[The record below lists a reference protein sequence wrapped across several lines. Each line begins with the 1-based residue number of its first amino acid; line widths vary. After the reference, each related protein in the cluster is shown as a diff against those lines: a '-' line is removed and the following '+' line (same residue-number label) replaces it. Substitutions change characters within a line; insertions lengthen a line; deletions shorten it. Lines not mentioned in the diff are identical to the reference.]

1 MLEAN
6 TLILSDMK
14 SERDWAPLLTLELLQ
29 RSQQGLVEGRG
40 SGLSSAPQL
49 LSHKLAPALLENY
62 F

>member
-14 SERDWAPLLTLELLQ
+14 SERGRAPLLTAELWSCCSTASPAWW
-29 RSQQGLVEGRG
+29 RAGAQGF
-40 SGLSSAPQL
+40 PL
-49 LSHKLAPALLENY
+49 LHS